1 MPLASHASH
10 LKLDD
15 HHNLDLLRY
24 VYARQTCCSPGS
36 SSTDRTMRQAR
47 AIAILRLYCG
57 WRVWHTLVR
66 IHR

>member
-36 SSTDRTMRQAR
+36 SSTDRTMRQAVLWLACLAHSR
-47 AIAILRLYCG
+47 SHPQISDRPL
-57 WRVWHTLVR
+57 
-66 IHR
+66 